1 MVFFVFARSRFGLG
15 AASIQ
20 ELDKISSVW
29 KEFISEVNSFARLNF
44 RYGDANIQEFDKQP
58 SIWKKLIRNTN
69 AMRRIVEHTS
79 FVNIF
84 ISFMSTI
91 IVILLLREFA
101 FNSVI
106 ILTSFEFYSPW
117 KDVIDYL
124 YQSSCVHLS
133 GAKLL
138 YLGMSY
144 VIPLIDRTFLI
155 PMKSVLALL
164 CFALPTFTFFVT
176 AAYVLDPDNIPQS
189 KKTPKEMV
197 KIQKVFVFLFFSY
210 SNNSRILWQQRHVDL
225 QISEKNVPAE
235 LHNKLLSLFLSNV
248 WQLDAI
254 DVR

>member
-1 MVFFVFARSRFGLG
+1 MLHSMVFFVFARSRFGLG

-20 ELDKISSVW
+20 ELDKISSIW
-29 KEFISEVNSFARLNF
+29 KEFISEVNSLARLNF
-44 RYGDANIQEFDKQP
+44 RYGDANIQEFDKQS

-69 AMRRIVEHTS
+69 QMRRIVEPTS

-124 YQSSCVHLS
+124 YHSACVYLS
-133 GAKLL
+133 GANLL
-138 YLGMSY
+138 YLGMRY
-144 VIPLIDRTFLI
+144 VIRLIDRKFLV

-164 CFALPTFTFFVT
+164 CFALLIFTFFVT
-176 AAYVLDPDNIPQS
+176 VAYILDPDNIPQS
-189 KKTPKEMV
+189 KKTPKETV
-197 KIQKVFVFLFFSY
+197 KIQKVLRCFFFVF
-210 SNNSRILWQQRHVDL
+210 
-225 QISEKNVPAE
+225 
-235 LHNKLLSLFLSNV
+235 
-248 WQLDAI
+248 
-254 DVR
+254 